1 MRITQIQYKK
11 SSCAIQ
17 EIDSSKEWFFKS
29 FRGNNK
35 FDGCIYNRSVCIDIK
50 GRIAEENNLS

>member
-1 MRITQIQYKK
+1 MGITQIQYKK

-17 EIDSSKEWFFKS
+17 EIDSSKEWFF
-29 FRGNNK
+29 RGNNK
-35 FDGCIYNRSVCIDIK
+35 FDGCIQNRSVCIDIK